1 MKKYLN
7 IALKIVFSR
16 TMVTILL
23 LAVQIGWLL
32 LGFKLMEEVALV
44 SMLLLSGILV
54 IYIINKDETPEFK
67 LSWIIPICLAPVF
80 GTLLYL
86 FVMGNLGG
94 IGLKKG
100 LERRLRETEKFL
112 TADEEVKREI
122 AAGDGHMAGLARYVE
137 TVGGYPAYKN
147 SRATYF
153 PLGEDKYKDLL
164 RELEKAEHFIFLEY
178 FIVEEGKMWNSILEI
193 LERKAA
199 EGVEVRFMYDGM
211 CSILLLPYSYPRRL
225 RTKGIRTKLFSPII
239 PMLSTSQNNRD
250 HRKILVIDGRVA
262 YTGGVNLADEYINEV
277 VKYGHWKD
285 VAIKIEGE
293 AVRSFTLMFLQ
304 MWNVSEKGSED
315 YRQYI
320 KKDFP
325 PTAPAPGLVMPYGD
339 GPANPENVAE
349 TVYMDMIHQAVK
361 YVHIMTPYFIVDNA
375 MLDALQFAA
384 RRGVDVKLMLP
395 HIPDKKMVFA
405 MARTFYPDLLSAGV
419 EVYEYAPG
427 FVHGKVF
434 VSDDEKAVVG
444 TINLDYR
451 SLYHHFECACYL
463 YRCPAVADVERD
475 FRETLKSCIR
485 VDMAY
490 YKKIPPMQRLL
501 GRVMR
506 LLGPLA

>member
-153 PLGEDKYKDLL
+153 PLGEDKFKDLL

-225 RTKGIRTKLFSPII
+225 RAKGIRAKLFP
-239 PMLSTSQNNRD
+239 PL
-250 HRKILVIDGRVA
+250 
-262 YTGGVNLADEYINEV
+262 YPC
-277 VKYGHWKD
+277 
-285 VAIKIEGE
+285 
-293 AVRSFTLMFLQ
+293 
-304 MWNVSEKGSED
+304 
-315 YRQYI
+315 
-320 KKDFP
+320 FP
-325 PTAPAPGLVMPYGD
+325 P
-339 GPANPENVAE
+339 
-349 TVYMDMIHQAVK
+349 
-361 YVHIMTPYFIVDNA
+361 
-375 MLDALQFAA
+375 A
-384 RRGVDVKLMLP
+384 RITG
-395 HIPDKKMVFA
+395 I
-405 MARTFYPDLLSAGV
+405 T
-419 EVYEYAPG
+419 E
-427 FVHGKVF
+427 
-434 VSDDEKAVVG
+434 
-444 TINLDYR
+444 R
-451 SLYHHFECACYL
+451 SW
-463 YRCPAVADVERD
+463 
-475 FRETLKSCIR
+475 S
-485 VDMAY
+485 
-490 YKKIPPMQRLL
+490 
-501 GRVMR
+501 
-506 LLGPLA
+506 